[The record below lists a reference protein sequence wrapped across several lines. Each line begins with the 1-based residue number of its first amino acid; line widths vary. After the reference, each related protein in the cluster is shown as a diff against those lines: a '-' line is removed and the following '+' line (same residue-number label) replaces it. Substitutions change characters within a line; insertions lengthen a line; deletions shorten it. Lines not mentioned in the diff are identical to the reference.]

1 MKTDKFS
8 FMAAVLAIG
17 LFSNQAVAQGYV
29 VLPMTAYANLRHDV
43 FGNSYTNLYGTADL
57 YANLNSVNDDRA
69 VLEFPT
75 FQIPTG
81 SAISMAILTVYVWSG
96 GGNSGDVGSF
106 RLYGYSG
113 DGVASM
119 NDYYDQAV
127 LLKTFTEGVPPKFGN
142 TSFDVTS
149 FMQSQ
154 NAAGS
159 SYSGFLF
166 QALSQNVL
174 MGFGC
179 PGPNSFPWP
188 TLAVNYTPVPEP
200 EISVLMLLSAV
211 FVYRRLRPQNAANE
225 PAEKLLER
233 IHCSQSPK
241 KNYAKEKS

>member
-1 MKTDKFS
+1 MKPNKLLFI
-8 FMAAVLAIG
+8 ALVLALG
-17 LFSNQAVAQGYV
+17 LFSDRAVAQGNM
-29 VLPMTAYANLRHDV
+29 VLPLAAFANLRHDV

-57 YANLNSVNDDRA
+57 YANLNSINDDRA

-81 SAISMAILTVYVWSG
+81 SIISAAILTVYIWHG
-96 GGNSGDVGSF
+96 GGTTGDVGSF
-106 RLYGYSG
+106 RLFGYGG

-119 NDYYDQAV
+119 NDYYDQEV
-127 LLKTFTEGVPPKFGN
+127 LLKTFTEGVPPTFGY

-154 NAAGS
+154 STDGS
-159 SYSGFLF
+159 PYSGFLF

-188 TLAVNYTPVPEP
+188 TLAVEYTVVPEP
-200 EISVLMLLSAV
+200 EITVLMLLNAV
-211 FVYRRLRPQNAANE
+211 FVYRKFRPVQQ
-225 PAEKLLER
+225 R
-233 IHCSQSPK
+233 
-241 KNYAKEKS
+241 